1 MATLL
6 QCLFKPELSREKGRC
21 PSTPSIHFFFPSSLK
36 FSHAEVTLKSA
47 LFSSSDVGM
56 LSAPSFPSETEQC
69 VPCRAE
75 LRSLQ
80 CPQPAV
86 LPALHPALSLRQMLL
101 SLQFALLIADFFSF
115 LLLFLLPFF
124 FFCSRNDAVGSEL

>member
-1 MATLL
+1 
-6 QCLFKPELSREKGRC
+6 
-21 PSTPSIHFFFPSSLK
+21 
-36 FSHAEVTLKSA
+36 
-47 LFSSSDVGM
+47 M

-86 LPALHPALSLRQMLL
+86 LPALHPALSLRRMLL